1 MVVVNRID
9 SEFWQMRVID
19 PSGNV
24 WAELL
29 CFDLSSLIS
38 QSKSIYNIDIRSIL
52 N

>member
-1 MVVVNRID
+1 MVVVNKID
-9 SEFWQMRVID
+9 NEFWQMRVINS
-19 PSGNV
+19 SGYV

-38 QSKSIYNIDIRSIL
+38 QSKMIYNIDIRTNL

>member
-9 SEFWQMRVID
+9 NEFWQMRVID

-38 QSKSIYNIDIRSIL
+38 QSKKIYNIDIRTNL

>member
-1 MVVVNRID
+1 MVVVNKID
-9 SEFWQMRVID
+9 NEFWQMRVID

-29 CFDLSSLIS
+29 CFHLSSLIS
-38 QSKSIYNIDIRSIL
+38 QSKSIYNIDIRSVL